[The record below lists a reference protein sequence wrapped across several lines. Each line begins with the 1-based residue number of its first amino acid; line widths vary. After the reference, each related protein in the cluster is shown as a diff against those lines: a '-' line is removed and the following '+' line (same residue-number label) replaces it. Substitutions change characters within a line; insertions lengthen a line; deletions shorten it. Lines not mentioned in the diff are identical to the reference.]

1 MAPDRKDML
10 YSSEKVTPFPA
21 KQYNAAREREKN
33 TVGKRLSEIRRKK
46 GYTLS
51 EFSDLLARY
60 GVNAQ
65 RAAISKWENGETTPN
80 IYQLTAICHALNIM
94 EGPSY
99 FTDMPSMRPPLNEIG
114 MQKLEEYKNDLIASG
129 RYQPSKAVEERLVE
143 YVTKRVSRIPASA
156 GNGSF
161 LDEES
166 FDYVEVPKNTVP
178 DKADFG
184 VYVSGDSMEP
194 FYHGGQL
201 VWVESCDRLNRGE
214 VGVFI
219 YDGDGFIKVYEEQ
232 VPDDA
237 IVEYFTDSYGNIR
250 PQVVLVS
257 YNRAYPP
264 KPVSPHGEF
273 RIAGRVLK

>member
-1 MAPDRKDML
+1 MALDRKNTL
-10 YSSEKVTPFPA
+10 YSSEKVTLFPSQ
-21 KQYNAAREREKN
+21 KYNAAREREKN
-33 TVGKRLSEIRRKK
+33 TVGKRLAEIRRKK

-51 EFSDLLARY
+51 EFSELLAAY

-80 IYQLTAICHALNIM
+80 IYQLIAICHALSIM

-99 FTDMPSMRPPLNEIG
+99 FADMPSLPPPLNEIG
-114 MQKLEEYKNDLIASG
+114 MQKLEDYKNDLIASG
-129 RYQPSKAVEERLVE
+129 RYQPNTSVKEGPVE
-143 YVTKRVSRIPASA
+143 YVTKRISRIPASA

-166 FDYVEVPKNTVP
+166 FDYVDVPKNTVP

-201 VWVESCDRLNRGE
+201 VWVESCDRLSKGE

-219 YDGDGFIKVYEEQ
+219 YGGDGFIKVYDEQ
-232 VPDDA
+232 TPDDTV
-237 IVEYFTDSYGNIR
+237 VEYFTDSYGGIR
-250 PQVVLVS
+250 PQVVLIS
-257 YNRAYPP
+257 YNQAYPP
-264 KPVSPHGEF
+264 KPISPHREF

>member
-1 MAPDRKDML
+1 MASGRKHTL
-10 YSSEKVTPFPA
+10 YSSEKVTPFPIQ
-21 KQYNAAREREKN
+21 KYYAAREREKN
-33 TVGKRLSEIRRKK
+33 TIGKKLAEIRRKK
-46 GYTLS
+46 GYTLT
-51 EFSDLLARY
+51 EFSELLAAY

-65 RAAISKWENGETTPN
+65 RAAISKWENGETTPS
-80 IYQLTAICHALNIM
+80 IYQLIAICHALSIM

-99 FTDMPSMRPPLNEIG
+99 FADMPSLSPPLNEIG

-129 RYQPSKAVEERLVE
+129 RYQPSTAVEEGPVE
-143 YVTKRVSRIPASA
+143 HVTKRVSRIPASA
-156 GNGSF
+156 GNDSF
-161 LDEES
+161 LDEEA
-166 FDYVEVPKNTVP
+166 FDYIEVPKNTVP

-219 YDGDGFIKVYEEQ
+219 YNGDGFIKVYEEQ
-232 VPDDA
+232 APDDA

>member
-1 MAPDRKDML
+1 MTLDKKEIPD
-10 YSSEKVTPFPA
+10 SPEKVISFPDA
-21 KQYNAAREREKN
+21 KYNAAREREKN

-51 EFSDLLARY
+51 EFSDLLSEY

-65 RAAISKWENGETTPN
+65 RAAISKWENGETAPG
-80 IYQLTAICHALNIM
+80 IYQLMAICHALNIK

-99 FTDMPSMRPPLNEIG
+99 FVDMPSLPPPLNEIG
-114 MQKLEEYKNDLIASG
+114 MQKLEDYKNDLIASG
-129 RYQPSKAVEERLVE
+129 RYQPLAAMEESPVE
-143 YVTKRVSRIPASA
+143 YITKRISRIPASA
-156 GNGSF
+156 GSGSF
-161 LDEES
+161 LDDEA

-201 VWVESCDRLNRGE
+201 VWVESCSRLNRGE

-219 YDGDGFIKVYEEQ
+219 YDGDGYIKIYEEQ
-232 VPDDA
+232 TPEDN
-237 IVEYFTDSYGNIR
+237 IMEYYTDSYGDIR
-250 PQVVLVS
+250 PQAVLIS

-264 KPVSPHGEF
+264 KPISPHGKF
-273 RIAGRVLK
+273 RIAGRVLN